1 MKGQRDTASFVLR
14 FTHDL
19 WRDTEGQPRVEWRG
33 QVRRVH
39 DGEEVRFTD
48 LADAMNFIQ
57 DSLLKV
63 TMNAVPKEDKMYQ
76 DQAVRESSKIWE
88 KFAESYTTMMVETMQ
103 KTIKQS
109 ESFQRQVN
117 ETVEQ
122 VMKPWWL
129 MGFPT
134 PTERK
139 PKESESS
146 AVQAQIL
153 QTLAALQGQIQTL
166 SEKVSDLESQLQEK
180 QA

>member
-1 MKGQRDTASFVLR
+1 
-14 FTHDL
+14 
-19 WRDTEGQPRVEWRG
+19 
-33 QVRRVH
+33 
-39 DGEEVRFTD
+39 
-48 LADAMNFIQ
+48 
-57 DSLLKV
+57 
-63 TMNAVPKEDKMYQ
+63 MYQ

-103 KTIKQS
+103 KTMKQS

-134 PTERK
+134 PSERK

-153 QTLAALQGQIQTL
+153 QTLAAFQGQIQTL
-166 SEKVSDLESQLQEK
+166 SEKVSDLETQLQEK
-180 QA
+180 KV